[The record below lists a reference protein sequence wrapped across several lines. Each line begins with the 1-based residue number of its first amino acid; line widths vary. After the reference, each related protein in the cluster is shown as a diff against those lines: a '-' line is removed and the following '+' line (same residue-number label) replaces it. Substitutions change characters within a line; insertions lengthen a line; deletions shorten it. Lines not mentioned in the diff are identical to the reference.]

1 VPTQHIEASYF
12 DVSDVLRVVRN
23 IDVIAEFAR
32 RALPTLFEFVD
43 ALLTRDRR
51 RGDADVIESLLLV
64 CQLLHASSSQLS
76 TLPLFFGLLFLSYRV
91 NKEVIR
97 ICNQVHR
104 VTVGACVDC
113 CARA

>member
-64 CQLLHASSSQLS
+64 RCRSSSASCFCRIAS
-76 TLPLFFGLLFLSYRV
+76 TRRSLGSA
-91 NKEVIR
+91 IR
-97 ICNQVHR
+97 YIE
-104 VTVGACVDC
+104 
-113 CARA
+113 